1 MKNMS
6 KIVALFLAVMMLVVG
21 CGKTTEKE
29 DTTVSDSTT
38 ATKEATT
45 EAVAPEAKEVTL
57 NILIAQPRFREQYE
71 AYINKFV
78 EGYEK
83 ETGIKVNYE
92 LEMPSAETAS
102 EILKTRLT
110 TGSDLDVFALHA
122 INEIPQFY
130 KAGYLE
136 DLSSEEWASTL
147 YDSVKTAVTID
158 GKIVALPLESLTWG
172 YLYNKALFTE
182 LNIKPAMTLTE
193 MKANIEAIKGAG
205 KTPFLASY
213 NESWI
218 PQLFLPLT
226 VGGFATTTNTDF
238 MDKMY
243 ASEGSF
249 ADLPGMFD
257 VIDLVHENIN
267 DDGLEI
273 GGSDGCAVFAEG
285 NYGMWVQGPWFSSTI
300 LEANP
305 EFEIGVAPLPVSDD
319 AEQTKINASVS
330 TSLAVSSESKNKEVA
345 KALVAFFLNA
355 DNSSEFF
362 QAVQF
367 NPLSSVHTFESFPWI
382 DEATTYMEAGKAYV
396 DLPIPQAVKDE
407 SGKILQAYY
416 IKSASKEDVVKALD
430 DSWKTYNEVNK

>member
-1 MKNMS
+1 M
-6 KIVALFLAVMMLVVG
+6 VALLLALMMVVAG
-21 CGKTTEKE
+21 CGKAKEESTPVADSSGTT
-29 DTTVSDSTT
+29 
-38 ATKEATT
+38 TKVEAPAAEVKT
-45 EAVAPEAKEVTL
+45 EAKEVNL
-57 NILIAQPRFREQYE
+57 NLLIPQPRFRDQYE
-71 AYINKFV
+71 AYLNKFV
-78 EGYEK
+78 AAYETQ
-83 ETGIKVNYE
+83 TGVKVTYE

-110 TGSDLDVFALHA
+110 TGADLDVFALHA

-136 DLSSEEWASTL
+136 DLSSETWTSTL

-182 LNIKPAMTLTE
+182 LGLKPAMTLTE
-193 MKANIEAIKGAG
+193 MKANVEAVKAAG
-205 KTPFLASY
+205 KTPFLSAY

-226 VGGFATTTNTDF
+226 VGGYATTTHLDF

-249 ADLPGMFD
+249 AELPGIFD
-257 VIDLVHENIN
+257 IIDLVHANTN
-267 DDGLEI
+267 SDGLEI
-273 GGSDGCAVFAEG
+273 GGTDGCAEFGTG

-300 LEANP
+300 LEATP
-305 EFEIGVAPLPVSDD
+305 DFEIGVAPLPVSDD
-319 AEQTKINASVS
+319 PEQTKINASVS
-330 TSLAVSSESKNKEVA
+330 TSLAVCSASKNKEAA
-345 KALVAFFLNA
+345 KALVAFFLDPA
-355 DNSSEFF
+355 NSSEFF
-362 QAVQF
+362 QEVQF
-367 NPLSSVHTFESFPWI
+367 NPLSSVHTYESYPWI
-382 DEATTYMEAGKAYV
+382 DEATSYMEAGKAYV

-416 IKSASKEDVVKALD
+416 IKDATKEDVVKALD
-430 DSWKTYNEVNK
+430 DAWKTYNEVNK